1 MEVFRAEFDAAWKYG
16 ALWIAVWHPFVSG
29 RMSRADAIAGLIE
42 HMQEKGGVW
51 FATLEEIAEHTRAV
65 IASGRWTPRVE
76 QLPFYERPLS
86 GVVLTGSGVV
96 PG

>member
-1 MEVFRAEFDAAWKYG
+1 MEVFQAEFDAAWKYG

-29 RMSRADAIAGLIE
+29 RMSRADAIAELIE
-42 HMQEKGGVW
+42 HMQKKGGVW
-51 FATLEEIAEHTRAV
+51 FATLEQIAAHTREV
-65 IASGRWTPRVE
+65 MGSGRWTPRIE

-86 GVVLTGSGVV
+86 GVLTGSGVR

>member
-1 MEVFRAEFDAAWKYG
+1 
-16 ALWIAVWHPFVSG
+16 
-29 RMSRADAIAGLIE
+29 MSRADAIAGLIE

-51 FATLEEIAEHTRAV
+51 FATLEQIADHTRKV
-65 IASGRWTPRVE
+65 IASGRWAPRVE